1 MPTHL
6 VSRNSQIRRAT
17 EPVRFLRWN
26 FLRGTN
32 AITCAVA
39 ARSTN
44 SYDVWV
50 VPHWDISSS
59 VIETFDNVC
68 SALERHAEISLQL
81 REAGWVVSRN
91 TDSAPSA
98 LAA

>member
-6 VSRNSQIRRAT
+6 VSRNSQIRRT
-17 EPVRFLRWN
+17 VEPVRLLRWN

-32 AITCAVA
+32 AITCEVA

-44 SYDVWV
+44 SYDVCV
-50 VPHWDISSS
+50 VPHWDVSSS
-59 VIETFDNVC
+59 VIETFDSAW

-91 TDSAPSA
+91 SDSVPSE